1 MNELRKIAPKLSKIK
16 KEQIFNVPD
25 KYFDDFYARMQYRL
39 ETETQPLPSKTNPVI
54 RIFKPILGLA
64 ASFALVF
71 MLVYFPI
78 RLYMPKYFA
87 KNKPAVIKST
97 NKEDD
102 DFRNILENMDENSF
116 FALISEQASI
126 EQTSYEPFNDEELLS
141 YISSN
146 VSEYE
151 IYLQTEN

>member
-1 MNELRKIAPKLSKIK
+1 MNELKKIAPELSKIE
-16 KEQIFNVPD
+16 KEQVFNVPD
-25 KYFDDFYARMQYRL
+25 KYFDDFYSRMQYRL
-39 ETETQPLPSKTNPVI
+39 ETEMQPLPSKVNPVI
-54 RIFKPILGLA
+54 RFFKPVLGLA

-78 RLYMPKYFA
+78 KLYIPDYFA
-87 KNKPAVIKST
+87 KDRPSAIQN
-97 NKEDD
+97 EDD
-102 DFRNILENMDENSF
+102 DFRNLLEYMDENSF
-116 FALISEQASI
+116 FALINEPVAIQ
-126 EQTSYEPFNDEELLS
+126 QTNYQNFNDEELLN